1 MQSVWHVYISQ
12 RQIILMPYKYKP
24 AKKRSVRSKNIK
36 ARIIFIAL
44 AASAVIIFAASA
56 MLQYF
61 STDGFVE
68 ADVLK
73 VSGDTI
79 FIGNNCTAISAT
91 TSPER
96 AQSIE
101 QGIEKQ
107 MGERP
112 NTHDTV
118 AQILK
123 SFNITAEA
131 VKFNNYD
138 GRYFYSDL
146 ILRGDSKVLTLDMM
160 PSDAIAIALR
170 ANATIYIN
178 RTLLAQIG
186 KKIC

>member
-1 MQSVWHVYISQ
+1 MV
-12 RQIILMPYKYKP
+12 YKYRH
-24 AKKRSVRSKNIK
+24 AKNKQAKGG
-36 ARIIFIAL
+36 RI
-44 AASAVIIFAASA
+44 AASIIAVMVLVVLAIAVSA

-61 STDGFVE
+61 SSDGFVE
-68 ADVLK
+68 ANVLQ

-79 FIGNNCTAISAT
+79 IIGNNCTAIAAT

-101 QGIEKQ
+101 QGIEKRT
-107 MGERP
+107 GERP
-112 NTHDTV
+112 NTHDTI

-123 SFNITAEA
+123 SFNITADA
-131 VKFNNYD
+131 VKFNSYD
-138 GRYFYSDL
+138 GRYYYSDL
-146 ILRGDSKVLTLDMM
+146 ILRSGSKVLALDMM

-178 RTLLAQIG
+178 KTLLAQIG

>member
-1 MQSVWHVYISQ
+1 
-12 RQIILMPYKYKP
+12 MPYKYKP
-24 AKKRSVRSKNIK
+24 AKKRGARSGNSK
-36 ARIIFIAL
+36 AKIIFIAL
-44 AASAVIIFAASA
+44 AAFAVLVFVASA

-68 ADVLK
+68 ANVLQ

-79 FIGNNCTAISAT
+79 IIGNNCTAIAAT

-96 AQSIE
+96 AQSIR
-101 QGIEKQ
+101 QGIDGT

-112 NTHDTV
+112 NTHDTI
-118 AQILK
+118 AQILR
-123 SFNITAEA
+123 SFNITADA
-131 VKFNNYD
+131 VKFNYYD
-138 GRYFYSDL
+138 GKYFYSDM
-146 ILRGDSKVLTLDMM
+146 ILRSNSKVLTLDMM

-178 RTLLAQIG
+178 GTLLAQIG

>member
-1 MQSVWHVYISQ
+1 MA
-12 RQIILMPYKYKP
+12 YKYRH
-24 AKKRSVRSKNIK
+24 AKNRRSRNRNI
-36 ARIIFIAL
+36 IIAAAVLL
-44 AASAVIIFAASA
+44 AFAAIVLAGNSI
-56 MLQYF
+56 LQYF
-61 STDGFVE
+61 SSDGFVE
-68 ADVLK
+68 ANVLQ
-73 VSGDTI
+73 VSGDSI

-96 AQSIE
+96 AQSIQ
-101 QGIEKQ
+101 QGLGKQ
-107 MGERP
+107 TGERP
-112 NTHDTV
+112 NTHDTIV
-118 AQILK
+118 QIFK
-123 SFNITAEA
+123 SFNITADA

-146 ILRGDSKVLTLDMM
+146 ILRSGSKVLTLDMM

>member
-1 MQSVWHVYISQ
+1 
-12 RQIILMPYKYKP
+12 MPYKYKP
-24 AKKRSVRSKNIK
+24 VKKRGVRSGNGK
-36 ARIIFIAL
+36 ARIILVAL
-44 AASAVIIFAASA
+44 AASAVLVFAASA

-61 STDGFVE
+61 SSDGFVE
-68 ADVLK
+68 ANVLQ

-79 FIGNNCTAISAT
+79 IIGNNCTAIAAT

-101 QGIEKQ
+101 QGIEKRT
-107 MGERP
+107 GERP
-112 NTHDTV
+112 NTHDTI

-123 SFNITAEA
+123 SFNITADA
-131 VKFNNYD
+131 VKFNSYD
-138 GRYFYSDL
+138 GRYYYSDL
-146 ILRGDSKVLTLDMM
+146 ILRSGSKVLALDMM

-178 RTLLAQIG
+178 KTLLAQIG